1 MADCLIIAGPPG
13 TGTAGTEAD
22 NGGGT
27 GAGTDAGTAGGTG
40 GGAGAGTGAGTSCG
54 TGLEPVGAKA
64 NGAGAGEPHASGE
77 LFYLQSNVKILSTIP
92 Y

>member
-64 NGAGAGEPHASGE
+64 KAPRQMALAQASRMRQVSC
-77 LFYLQSNVKILSTIP
+77 FICNPT
-92 Y
+92 